1 MAFNATEVA
10 DRQTLANDPDA
21 DFQSWRGIAADSNT
35 LRFSR
40 MRSGQKRSWCSISNA
55 NQLVRLTQGFS
66 LASNFGDF
74 VDTLIS
80 TNHTPGQSFVL
91 DFDHPVTGVGLDAE
105 PLPDGAGPG
114 RPYKIKLQIS
124 NTGTG
129 ESFQAEKSAS
139 TGAAGFIGARCDAD
153 MINHMSVTVVM
164 LGAGGIEMPV
174 DFAVNRLEL
183 LSPVGNIV

>member
-1 MAFNATEVA
+1 MPISNPGE
-10 DRQTLANDPDA
+10 
-21 DFQSWRGIAADSNT
+21 GIAADSNT

-40 MRSGQKRSWCSISNA
+40 MRSGQRRSWCTIGNA
-55 NQLVRLTQGFS
+55 NQLVRLTQGLS
-66 LASNFGDF
+66 LASNFANFG
-74 VDTLIS
+74 DTLIS

-114 RPYKIKLQIS
+114 RPYKVRLQIS

-129 ESFQAEKSAS
+129 DSFLVEKPAN
-139 TGAAGFIGARCDAD
+139 TGASCFVGARCDAD
-153 MINHMSVTVVM
+153 DIDHMSVTVVM
-164 LGAGGIEMPV
+164 LGAGGIETPV

-183 LSPVGNIV
+183 LAPVGNIV